1 MRLLN
6 PEHSRNP
13 AHALYIAQ
21 MGGEIVLTDDPE
33 YAAYTQMFDG
43 QSPLDSQTLYRELI
57 LVRIPEEKLL
67 EKREREEAITQK
79 RIRSGGEA
87 YVQQASTAELQA
99 SQGQATRFRRRDHST
114 QLRAGHDDAAP
125 VLENW
130 TPDAGIVR
138 VEDR

>member
-1 MRLLN
+1 
-6 PEHSRNP
+6 
-13 AHALYIAQ
+13 
-21 MGGEIVLTDDPE
+21 MGGEIVSTDDPE

-79 RIRSGGEA
+79 RIKSGGEA

-99 SQGQATRFRRRDHST
+99 SQGWD
-114 QLRAGHDDAAP
+114 
-125 VLENW
+125 
-130 TPDAGIVR
+130 
-138 VEDR
+138 